1 MIEPKAFTLAN
12 PQPLLW
18 LTTPCEIGE
27 AYDPND
33 PNSSPCPKKKY
44 VGLWDTGASSSMI
57 TNRVASELGL
67 LPTGFI
73 QSYHA
78 QGKSLVNTY
87 IVNVLLLNGIH
98 VYNLKVTEG
107 KLLDGVDMLIGM
119 DIINLGDFAITH
131 KNGGTVFSFQIPS
144 TRHYDFVKKINN
156 EITPSN
162 SMRAKRSKK
171 KKKKK

>member
-1 MIEPKAFTLAN
+1 M
-12 PQPLLW
+12 W

-33 PNSSPCPKKKY
+33 PGSPPCPKKKY

-57 TNRVASELGL
+57 TSKVASELGL
-67 LPTGFI
+67 FPTGFT

-107 KLLDGVDMLIGM
+107 KLPDGVDMLIGM

-156 EITPSN
+156 ETAPSIITGT
-162 SMRAKRSKK
+162 KRKK
-171 KKKKK
+171 KKKK